1 MAVSTSLR
9 KAEQLCLLPPQ
20 VGGLWTHALPR
31 SVRLMRTGHQ
41 LRCLVALISSLWPTG
56 WFLLWAVTVPESWWM
71 ALMSVSGPSESSLT
85 LAEVNRE
92 ICDCKIQSIWQWK
105 TFFFLPTERATWCV
119 ARKTRLCGFDS
130 NPLVIHTH
138 VYLHVYMGHSC
149 YAMHLELCK
158 LFINVMLFKEVYFW
172 KFINYKFTQW
182 QNLNRMGI
190 MRYS

>member
-92 ICDCKIQSIWQWK
+92 ICDCKIQSDSGKHSSSSPQRERHGV
-105 TFFFLPTERATWCV
+105 LPERQDCVVLILILWLYTLMYTYMCTW
-119 ARKTRLCGFDS
+119 
-130 NPLVIHTH
+130 VIPAMQCILSS
-138 VYLHVYMGHSC
+138 VNYL
-149 YAMHLELCK
+149 
-158 LFINVMLFKEVYFW
+158 
-172 KFINYKFTQW
+172 
-182 QNLNRMGI
+182 
-190 MRYS
+190 